1 MFVLLFL
8 LWVVFNGKLT
18 LEIALFGL
26 AFSAVVF
33 WFMTAF
39 MDYSIKKELT
49 FYRLIP
55 LGVKYLLVLVWEII
69 KANAVMLK
77 IVVSDQYELTPVVV
91 KFVPELN
98 SELAKV
104 VLANSITL
112 TPGTYTVGINE
123 RELQVHC
130 LDEDF
135 SVEIES
141 SVFVKQLQR
150 MEALV
155 EAAKNPKEKRKK
167 AEDGK

>member
-18 LEIALFGL
+18 LEIALFGV
-26 AFSAVVF
+26 AFSVVVF

-39 MDYSIKKELT
+39 MDYSMKKELT

-55 LGVKYLLVLVWEII
+55 LGVKYIFVLVWEII

-77 IVVSDQYELTPVVV
+77 IVVTDKYTLEPVVV
-91 KFVPELN
+91 TFMPELK
-98 SELAKV
+98 SELARV

-112 TPGTYTVGINE
+112 TPGTFTVGIDQQAL
-123 RELQVHC
+123 RVHC
-130 LDEDF
+130 LDRDF
-135 SVEIES
+135 SVEMES

-150 MEALV
+150 MEELV
-155 EAAKNPKEKRKK
+155 LCADNDK
-167 AEDGK
+167 AVSGEGGK

>member
-1 MFVLLFL
+1 MFVLLFW

-112 TPGTYTVGINE
+112 TPGTITVSLTDQ
-123 RELQVHC
+123 ELLVHC
-130 LDEDF
+130 LDKSLAEGMED
-135 SVEIES
+135 SE
-141 SVFVKQLQR
+141 FVKLLEQ
-150 MEALV
+150 M
-155 EAAKNPKEKRKK
+155 
-167 AEDGK
+167 DGATA

>member
-26 AFSAVVF
+26 AFSVVVF

-39 MDYSIKKELT
+39 MGYSMKKELI

-55 LGVKYLLVLVWEII
+55 LGVKYIFVLIWEII
-69 KANAVMLK
+69 KANIVMLK
-77 IVVSDQYELTPVVV
+77 IVVTDKYTLEPVVV
-91 KFVPELN
+91 AFVPELK

-112 TPGTYTVGINE
+112 TPGTFTVGMDE
-123 RELQVHC
+123 QALRVHC
-130 LDEDF
+130 LDSDF
-135 SVEIES
+135 SVEMES

-155 EAAKNPKEKRKK
+155 LHAKDDKVVSK
-167 AEDGK
+167 EDGK

>member
-8 LWVVFNGKLT
+8 LWIVFNGKLT

-26 AFSAVVF
+26 AVSVVVF

-39 MDYSIKKELT
+39 MDYSIEKEIA

-55 LGVKYLLVLVWEII
+55 LGIKYLLVLIWEII

-77 IVVSDQYELTPVVV
+77 IVVSDRYNLKPVVV
-91 KFVPELN
+91 RFVPELK

-112 TPGTYTVGINE
+112 TPGTYTVGMDEKGI
-123 RELQVHC
+123 RVHC

-150 MEALV
+150 MESVA
-155 EAAKNPKEKRKK
+155 EKAASSKKVKKE
-167 AEDGK
+167 EDGK

>member
-26 AFSAVVF
+26 AVSVVVF

-39 MDYSIKKELT
+39 MDYSIEKELV

-55 LGVKYLLVLVWEII
+55 LGIKYLLVLIWEII

-77 IVVSDQYELTPVVV
+77 IVVTDRYELHPVVV
-91 KFVPELN
+91 KFVPELK
-98 SELAKV
+98 SELARV

-112 TPGTYTVGINE
+112 TPGTYTVGIDE
-123 RELQVHC
+123 KELRVHC

-155 EAAKNPKEKRKK
+155 ENAASSKKVKKE
-167 AEDGK
+167 EDGK